1 MSEARRADG
10 AMSEARRAGDAMNEG
25 VRALAETVRGAF
37 LGALDGFALRS
48 IVAQALPPLPPK
60 RARVIVVAIGKAAI
74 PMMQGALDRWPDR
87 VERGLVVTMARSAQP
102 SSSEAAPMRSPADV
116 ATALQPN
123 VDAALPANVEVLACP
138 HPIPD
143 DRSLAAAE
151 RALAIVRGLD
161 LPDLVLALVSGGA
174 SSLVAAPL
182 EGVSLDDKRAAVRD
196 LLESGASIREVNL
209 VRRHASRIKGGG
221 LLSAAAPARVLTL
234 AVSDVIGGGLHDIGS
249 GPSVPDP
256 TTLDEARA
264 TLRRFAPSWEPRLAL
279 RESLKPE
286 GAPRWRAQVIAGPT
300 IFGER
305 VRDRLL
311 ASGLRARLLGPEEG
325 DAAAIA
331 TKRVEQAKALAPGEA
346 LVIPCEP
353 TLRLPKD
360 HGVGGRAGWVA
371 LRALADLPS
380 DVAFLCGATD
390 GSDASTGS
398 AGAIVTG
405 ALRDECAP
413 AEIERALAA
422 FDDAPLHAR
431 LGTRIDGRA
440 TGLNFADVHVL
451 ARATAEDP

>member
-1 MSEARRADG
+1 MSET
-10 AMSEARRAGDAMNEG
+10 

-37 LGALDGFALRS
+37 LGALDGFALRA

-60 RARVIVVAIGKAAI
+60 RARVIVVAVGKAAI
-74 PMMQGALDRWPDR
+74 PMMRGALDRWPDR
-87 VERGLVVTMARSAQP
+87 IERGLAVTVPQ
-102 SSSEAAPMRSPADV
+102 AAEH
-116 ATALQPN
+116 
-123 VDAALPANVEVLACP
+123 ALPANVEVLTCP

-143 DRSLAAAE
+143 DRSVAAAE

-174 SSLVAAPL
+174 SSLVAAPP

-196 LLESGASIREVNL
+196 LLESGATIRDVNL

-221 LLSAAAPARVLTL
+221 LLAAAAPARVLTL

-256 TTLDEARA
+256 TTLEDARA
-264 TLRRFAPSWEPRLAL
+264 ALRRFAPAWESRLAL
-279 RESLKPE
+279 RESVKPE

-311 ASGLRARLLGPEEG
+311 AEGLRARLLGPEEG
-325 DAAAIA
+325 DAARIA
-331 TKRVEQAKALAPGEA
+331 DKRIEQARALAPGEA

-353 TLRLPKD
+353 TLRLPPD

-371 LRALADLPS
+371 LRALADLPR
-380 DVAFLCGATD
+380 DIAFLCGATD

-405 ALRDECAP
+405 ETRDDCAP
-413 AEIERALAA
+413 ADIERALAA
-422 FDDAPLHAR
+422 FDDAPLHAK
-431 LGTRIDGRA
+431 LGTRIEGRA

-451 ARATAEDP
+451 ARRRE